1 MQNNLLG
8 WWNVSVC
15 GQSNA
20 AIFFLDWI
28 SLYILSG
35 KHENPVVTHLTVAC
49 PLYTHCSYKQ
59 KGNEMVYTN
68 TTVCPVDIVCC
79 VPPML
84 LHDSVQVPNLE
95 SVSST
100 IENNCIRCNCTPPPP
115 PFPLQLTVLISSF
128 DHSSL
133 WELLSISPVQ
143 PAKKGGHWHFLYLS
157 LDLYFR
163 TMLWVSLLK

>member
-1 MQNNLLG
+1 MFTHGGKKEEVKSSVQNNLLG

-59 KGNEMVYTN
+59 KGNEIVYTN
-68 TTVCPVDIVCC
+68 TTVCPVDIVRY

-100 IENNCIRCNCTPPPP
+100 IENNCIRCNCTPS
-115 PFPLQLTVLISSF
+115 PLCFTAYSIDFLLWPQLPLRTFIHFSSAA
-128 DHSSL
+128 S
-133 WELLSISPVQ
+133 
-143 PAKKGGHWHFLYLS
+143 
-157 LDLYFR
+157 
-163 TMLWVSLLK
+163 

>member
-68 TTVCPVDIVCC
+68 TTVCPVDIVRC

-95 SVSST
+95 SVSFT
-100 IENNCIRCNCTPPPP
+100 IENNCIRCNCTPPPLP
-115 PFPLQLTVLISSF
+115 PFLYSLQYWFPPLTTAPSENFYPFLQCSQL
-128 DHSSL
+128 
-133 WELLSISPVQ
+133 
-143 PAKKGGHWHFLYLS
+143 KKGVTGIFCIWALTSILGPCCEFLC
-157 LDLYFR
+157 
-163 TMLWVSLLK
+163 